1 MVNRSLYDTLVPA
14 APPFRRTDTDQP
26 VAATLD
32 FRRGS
37 GRLLRQRELIP
48 GLQTPRLVSSYDGR
62 IEQVLF
68 CFPAWTIEDESIV
81 AGYRSVIAALRPG
94 TRFVVVH
101 SEGTGETI
109 QSWFFEAGHSPDHVD
124 LVPLPTYVSFTDWA
138 EDGYVALVDEADDST
153 YLMEPW
159 EFPRAGDA
167 LIADAVSDLLPIR
180 TQQAPLIFQGGN
192 CLIGDSFWLLGRDYF
207 ADTVTLLGGDRP
219 PVLGPD
225 TVSLPDF
232 ATQLFTDYVDRGRR
246 LILVGTPREI
256 PLRDFRGLRE
266 GGRYFLDIAT
276 DGAGTFQP
284 IFHIDMFVTLLG
296 TGADGTFQVMV
307 GDPSMGDELLGTQS
321 PWALPSVYDAIA
333 DDLAAEGF
341 TVHRNPL
348 IHWPT
353 VTQQL
358 SLAQL
363 TEIAGRPN
371 NEDLVPALA
380 ELRQAGATEDTDVT
394 VRTWHHITW
403 NNCLV
408 ENSDQ
413 TGKQVYMPTF
423 GHGEKAALAVID
435 DRMEEL
441 WNERGF
447 EVHRLADFNAFAERQ
462 GVVHC
467 IKKYLSRA

>member
-1 MVNRSLYDTLVPA
+1 MINRSLYDTLVPA
-14 APPFRRTDTDQP
+14 APPFRRTDRDQP
-26 VAATLD
+26 VSG
-32 FRRGS
+32 RRDLRTGS
-37 GRLLRQRELIP
+37 GRLLRQRDHIP

-62 IEQVLF
+62 IDQVLL
-68 CFPAWTIEDESIV
+68 CFPAWTLEDAAIS

-109 QSWFFEAGHSPDHVD
+109 LDWFVEAGHPADAVD
-124 LVPLPTYVSFTDWA
+124 LVPLPSYVSFTDWA
-138 EDGYVALVDEADDST
+138 EDGYVALVDEADAST

-167 LIADAVSDLLPIR
+167 LIADAVSDSLPIR

-192 CLIGDSFWLLGRDYF
+192 CLVGDEFWLLGRDYF
-207 ADTVTLLGGDRP
+207 ADTLTLLGADRP
-219 PVLGPD
+219 PVVGPD

-232 ATQLFTDYVDRGRR
+232 ATQLFTDYVDRARR
-246 LILVGTPREI
+246 LILVGTTREI

-284 IFHIDMFVTLLG
+284 IFHIDMLITLLG
-296 TGADGTFQVMV
+296 AGTDGTFEVMV
-307 GDPSMGDELLGTQS
+307 GDPSLADDILGVQS
-321 PWALPSVYDAIA
+321 PWSLPSVYDAIA
-333 DDLAAEGF
+333 SDLADEGF

-348 IHWPT
+348 VHWPT
-353 VTQQL
+353 VTQEL
-358 SLAQL
+358 TLAQL
-363 TEIAGRPN
+363 VEIAGRPN
-371 NEDLVPALA
+371 NEALVPAVG
-380 ELRQAGATEDTDVT
+380 ELRQAGATDDTEVA

-408 ENSDQ
+408 ENSDDV
-413 TGKQVYMPTF
+413 GRHVYMPTF
-423 GHGEKAALAVID
+423 GHGEMASLAVID
-435 DRMEEL
+435 DRMEQI
-441 WNERGF
+441 WGERGF

-467 IKKYLSRA
+467 IKKYLRRS